1 MCAMPHS
8 AATLA
13 GMTSDPRTGVVA
25 QHRSVHIVIEK
36 DKISVMKEALIKKL
50 NTNVNKFYPDA
61 GGIMMGYQGIKMKR
75 STCEVN
81 SLPLLHPV
89 HIRAQ
94 FYLFRPQVGSEVTC
108 VVTSREEGR
117 VKCLVHSVFEVEV
130 LSPPGCWDTVLV
142 GQTVV
147 VKVEAVEQMA
157 WQEPKIIATLLDTR
171 DNVAP
176 LIDIVENLEVEEFE
190 SVTDSGMFEYEQNS
204 VTSSGVSGGG
214 GGGMRGDRSAQEGCE
229 EIEVMM
235 DNETRGNTSNNQ
247 SHHHAAVE
255 ASKDDGVS
263 EAASMK
269 RKIQDTNSSSVRE
282 SDSPVMKRTRRRSSS
297 SSSSD
302 SDSSTDQQFPVTSTT
317 QDPSAKPPPSSAKS
331 KNSVSSPATSKPSPS
346 PAKLKNMP
354 SPVGSSPAMSKPSPS
369 PVKSKNLPS
378 PTNSTSVRESNTPV
392 KKRTRKR
399 SNSSSFATGTSPTP
413 QSSDSNNEQQF
424 PVPSTQ
430 DTSAMPPPSPAKSKN
445 SVFSSPAMSK
455 PSSSSVKSKN
465 FPSPATTM
473 SKPSSLKK
481 SDKILPKILPRFV
494 IPSSKSGDDS
504 DSRSDDE
511 DSNAEQISKP
521 DKPTVAG
528 IAQTIQDNSTA
539 INATVVP
546 NLLAFEPLLPPT
558 PEKLPE
564 ANVAPKTPKSIKG
577 RLLIPPGF
585 KCEPKL
591 NKNGK
596 PKLTAP
602 DGSSFRTYKAAW
614 EWADA
619 HPNYLVKSEQFE
631 PQLALLSLGSPSMS
645 GRSSPDMF
653 KSQPEPLETA
663 PCENEEEASGKAAE
677 VYEKNPKQT
686 KQHENDVPIPIG
698 KACQG
703 KLLVDQPSFSESE
716 PEPPQLQNFLVPESD
731 TEFQSQ
737 SLLPPPN
744 IVMKKAD
751 KTGKNATIVSVTKSP
766 LNLQSEKAI
775 IDGTSKSPGK
785 PTTDDVFD
793 SDAESSFEGT
803 KPIAALTPS
812 KLFIKQSP
820 SRNVDFARTSSNSS
834 SEDSSSDEEPP
845 TQIKSVA
852 ENVPAKKSVVPT
864 SDDDSSSYV
873 SETSDNNTVTAPKD
887 AIRLRKN
894 EKVVSS
900 SDSDSDSSDESDLE
914 VDKFHHQVTVIVTDP
929 VKTAPT
935 SIQSTEIVE
944 KIPETI
950 KEVFEPV
957 KKVDNKTSSSSD
969 SVMDSPQR
977 QKKLTKKKNSPKLP
991 KKHSPKPPVKN
1002 SPESK
1007 TTLNTSDEKSPHLS
1021 STVVTGTDRLK
1032 DKLLAPDGISPI
1044 LKTRHKPKS
1053 GGEKSGISYFD
1064 QVMATSKMGSHK
1076 SNTKPVESDSN
1087 VSDKNAKKKK
1097 KQLAKKKK
1105 QVAGFM

>member
-1 MCAMPHS
+1 MCAMPLS
-8 AATLA
+8 AAILA

-50 NTNVNKFYPDA
+50 NKNVNKFYPDA

-130 LSPPGCWDTVLV
+130 LSPPECWDTVLV

-204 VTSSGVSGGG
+204 VSNSGRSGGV
-214 GGGMRGDRSAQEGCE
+214 GMRGDRSGQVGCE
-229 EIEVMM
+229 EREVIVS
-235 DNETRGNTSNNQ
+235 ETRNTSASQ
-247 SHHHAAVE
+247 YHHVGE
-255 ASKDDGVS
+255 ETSLCDGVS
-263 EAASMK
+263 KSKAASKK
-269 RKIQDTNSSSVRE
+269 RKIKDVNSTSVGE
-282 SDSPVMKRTRRRSSS
+282 SISPVMKKTRRQSKSSS
-297 SSSSD
+297 VASGTSPTSQSSYSD
-302 SDSSTDQQFPVTSTT
+302 PNTDLRFPVTSS
-317 QDPSAKPPPSSAKS
+317 QYLSATPPPSPLKS
-331 KNSVSSPATSKPSPS
+331 KN
-346 PAKLKNMP
+346 
-354 SPVGSSPAMSKPSPS
+354 PVSSPAMSKPSPS
-369 PVKSKNLPS
+369 SGKSKN
-378 PTNSTSVRESNTPV
+378 
-392 KKRTRKR
+392 
-399 SNSSSFATGTSPTP
+399 
-413 QSSDSNNEQQF
+413 
-424 PVPSTQ
+424 
-430 DTSAMPPPSPAKSKN
+430 
-445 SVFSSPAMSK
+445 
-455 PSSSSVKSKN
+455 
-465 FPSPATTM
+465 
-473 SKPSSLKK
+473 
-481 SDKILPKILPRFV
+481 
-494 IPSSKSGDDS
+494 IPSQSGS
-504 DSRSDDE
+504 TDDE
-511 DSNAEQISKP
+511 DSKVEQRSKRKNPTVPGISK
-521 DKPTVAG
+521 T
-528 IAQTIQDNSTA
+528 TSTPA
-539 INATVVP
+539 NNTEVP

-558 PEKLPE
+558 PKKLPE
-564 ANVAPKTPKSIKG
+564 AIVASKTPTIKRGKS
-577 RLLIPPGF
+577 LIPPGF
-585 KCEPKL
+585 KSVLL
-591 NKNGK
+591 NKNGLKLSK
-596 PKLTAP
+596 PKLIAP
-602 DGSSFRTYKAAW
+602 DGSIFRGYKSAW
-614 EWADA
+614 VWADD
-619 HPNYLVKSEQFE
+619 HPDYLVKSEPLESQSA
-631 PQLALLSLGSPSMS
+631 PQSVASGSMS

-653 KSQPEPLETA
+653 NSQPDPLEIT
-663 PCENEEEASGKAAE
+663 PCVNEGEAS
-677 VYEKNPKQT
+677 EKSAVVSETNAKES
-686 KQHENDVPIPIG
+686 KQHKNDVPTPIV
-698 KACQG
+698 KAGQQ
-703 KLLVDQPSFSESE
+703 KLLVDQPSLIESR
-716 PEPPQLQNFLVPESD
+716 PEPPQSPSLLLPESD
-731 TEFQSQ
+731 TDYQSQ
-737 SLLPPPN
+737 SLLPPPS
-744 IVMKKAD
+744 IVPKKAD
-751 KTGKNATIVSVTKSP
+751 RTGKNATKVSVTESP
-766 LNLQSEKAI
+766 LNLQLEKAI
-775 IDGTSKSPGK
+775 LDGTSKSPGK

-793 SDAESSFEGT
+793 SDAESSFEGP
-803 KPIAALTPS
+803 KHIAALPPS

-845 TQIKSVA
+845 TQRKSVA

-873 SETSDNNTVTAPKD
+873 SETSVDNTVTAPKD
-887 AIRLRKN
+887 PIRLRKN
-894 EKVVSS
+894 EKAVSS

-914 VDKFHHQVTVIVTDP
+914 VDKFNHQVTVIVTDP
-929 VKTAPT
+929 VKTA
-935 SIQSTEIVE
+935 STEIAK

-950 KEVFEPV
+950 KEVSKP
-957 KKVDNKTSSSSD
+957 VDNKTL
-969 SVMDSPQR
+969 VMDSSQR

-991 KKHSPKPPVKN
+991 KKHSPKTPIKK

-1021 STVVTGTDRLK
+1021 STVATGTDRLK
-1032 DKLLAPDGISPI
+1032 DKLLVPDGISPI

-1053 GGEKSGISYFD
+1053 GGNNSGISYFD
-1064 QVMATSKMGSHK
+1064 QVMATSKMGSQK